1 MDEHTTQE
9 VNLTED
15 EINKV
20 KWIVQLYGTIKE
32 MQAEIYNKEKSK
44 RYISIFT
51 SGCVTF
57 FIIKILQTL
66 METQSDALVFFGAFV
81 TLCLHYIIDNFTKA
95 WNRAISLRKF
105 QKTLMNL
112 EKERIELGIE
122 EKDLDFSKK
131 DDPGEE

>member
-1 MDEHTTQE
+1 MNENNTE
-9 VNLTED
+9 KVNLTED

-20 KWIVQLYGTIKE
+20 KWIVQLYGMIKE
-32 MQAEIYNKEKSK
+32 MQREVYNREKSK

-81 TLCLHYIIDNFTKA
+81 TLCLHYIIDNFTRAWDKA
-95 WNRAISLRKF
+95 VNLRKF

-122 EKDLDFSKK
+122 EKDLDFSRK
-131 DDPGEE
+131 DEPGDN